1 MKIKYE
7 VRQKY
12 DINNIKCDILIP
24 QSYMKIAVILK
35 ILPINK
41 REFSYV
47 VIKFILQRKLPSC
60 TNAEYGVD
68 NYKPNGSF
76 KKNFM

>member
-1 MKIKYE
+1 MKINYE

-41 REFSYV
+41 REYSYV
-47 VIKFILQRKLPSC
+47 VIKFIL
-60 TNAEYGVD
+60 
-68 NYKPNGSF
+68 
-76 KKNFM
+76 